1 MGLNDQ
7 SAKKTRKLS
16 LVHSN
21 EQVAS
26 PTPVPE
32 MVRFDRNELSTI
44 LNVYGRQVAKGEW
57 RDYAI
62 DMLKD
67 CAVFSI
73 FKRAS
78 ELPVYRIEKD
88 PKLRKKQGQY
98 RVVGPAGQVLKRGH
112 DLSQVLRILDSD
124 LVTVR

>member
-7 SAKKTRKLS
+7 SAKNARKLS

-21 EQVAS
+21 DQLTS

-44 LNVYGRQVAKGEW
+44 LNVYGRQVSKGEW

-98 RVVGPAGQVLKRGH
+98 RVVGPGGQVLKRGH
-112 DLSQVLRILDSD
+112 DLTQVLRILDSD

>member
-1 MGLNDQ
+1 MNDQ
-7 SAKKTRKLS
+7 SAKNARKLS

-21 EQVAS
+21 DQLTS

-44 LNVYGRQVAKGEW
+44 LNVYGRQVSKGEW

-98 RVVGPAGQVLKRGH
+98 RVVGPGGQVLKRGH
-112 DLSQVLRILDSD
+112 DLTQVLRILDSD

>member
-1 MGLNDQ
+1 MNDQ
-7 SAKKTRKLS
+7 SAKNARKLS

-21 EQVAS
+21 DHFTS

-44 LNVYGRQVAKGEW
+44 LNVYGRQVSKGEW

-98 RVVGPAGQVLKRGH
+98 RVVGPGGQVLKRGH
-112 DLSQVLRILDSD
+112 DLTQVLRILDSD